1 MLTIHAVDEAIWH
14 FIGVFHLA
22 EERGRMRIDYDR
34 FKPVKT
40 DPDPG
45 AIQPLDQGAAHPYD
59 PLDHLPE
66 IPYIPPVPAMGPLL
80 AEAAASYGG
89 PDLWVAM
96 PGRGDDGIGPVHPPA
111 IPASSASPGLPHP
124 PHIVPEAPPVPVWIV
139 PPPGSNVVIAV
150 QHARLADDDRIDAGD
165 MQGGT
170 VAPDQIMA
178 RMEALVA
185 QAADHG
191 VALSVALPADEMAFR
206 LIAQE
211 FQNAEA
217 PANPAIGPT
226 NGPANGP
233 AADAHI
239 GVLTGDD
246 VAGLYQDGQ
255 AIAARPDLDAL
266 LPRYQRAEAAEAA
279 RIAREAA
286 ADDAEDTAQDGPGHE
301 SGHVATEPDAGGLGH
316 DLIHGANTLVNQAA
330 IVSAA
335 IAAPVVAVAAGV
347 YSYNI
352 ISQTNIWSDI
362 DSLTGIAGGAADA
375 ATQGLNLASY
385 TSFSNPIPDSAGPG
399 DAPQYW
405 ATVTLEGSL
414 ISCNWIEQFNL
425 MSDNDVTAI
434 TLQADQSLFLMGGNG
449 ALNQISLSELGSSY
463 DLIIVG
469 GQMINLNAILQT
481 NVLLDDDRIMV
492 GGGGQG
498 AQISSGDNLLVN
510 DAAIT
515 RIGHD
520 NITQTTAQI
529 DAMLADAAEGRVSLP
544 QSVLDD
550 PAFRDL
556 AVVRVLQIEGDLVS
570 LNFLRQTNILG
581 DADQIELYRDGL
593 TAAGG
598 AVEVVAG
605 SNMLVNAASITEFGV
620 DADIYSGGGIYSDAL
635 LYQAELVSTDDP
647 LMPDP
652 GSGLASEA
660 VLFLAEG
667 MLGDDGEDVEFRPI
681 GTDHAISADAMETVL
696 T

>member
-1 MLTIHAVDEAIWH
+1 
-14 FIGVFHLA
+14 
-22 EERGRMRIDYDR
+22 
-34 FKPVKT
+34 
-40 DPDPG
+40 
-45 AIQPLDQGAAHPYD
+45 
-59 PLDHLPE
+59 
-66 IPYIPPVPAMGPLL
+66 
-80 AEAAASYGG
+80 
-89 PDLWVAM
+89 
-96 PGRGDDGIGPVHPPA
+96 
-111 IPASSASPGLPHP
+111 
-124 PHIVPEAPPVPVWIV
+124 
-139 PPPGSNVVIAV
+139 
-150 QHARLADDDRIDAGD
+150 
-165 MQGGT
+165 
-170 VAPDQIMA
+170 
-178 RMEALVA
+178 
-185 QAADHG
+185 
-191 VALSVALPADEMAFR
+191 
-206 LIAQE
+206 
-211 FQNAEA
+211 
-217 PANPAIGPT
+217 
-226 NGPANGP
+226 
-233 AADAHI
+233 
-239 GVLTGDD
+239 
-246 VAGLYQDGQ
+246 
-255 AIAARPDLDAL
+255 
-266 LPRYQRAEAAEAA
+266 
-279 RIAREAA
+279 
-286 ADDAEDTAQDGPGHE
+286 
-301 SGHVATEPDAGGLGH
+301 
-316 DLIHGANTLVNQAA
+316 
-330 IVSAA
+330 
-335 IAAPVVAVAAGV
+335 
-347 YSYNI
+347 
-352 ISQTNIWSDI
+352 
-362 DSLTGIAGGAADA
+362 
-375 ATQGLNLASY
+375 
-385 TSFSNPIPDSAGPG
+385 
-399 DAPQYW
+399 
-405 ATVTLEGSL
+405 
-414 ISCNWIEQFNL
+414 
-425 MSDNDVTAI
+425 
-434 TLQADQSLFLMGGNG
+434 
-449 ALNQISLSELGSSY
+449 
-463 DLIIVG
+463 
-469 GQMINLNAILQT
+469 MINLNAILQT